1 MYSTVPTNFKV
12 KCLLTVR
19 LFRPD
24 FRNSFIAIPSR
35 SVNVG
40 FGPLTQ
46 KDMRRTCQY
55 HYIHESWN
63 KNVRAEV
70 LREGEKV
77 VFQEDCAED
86 DLKSGVLTL
95 TNQRLLFEKTEG
107 KMTTLW
113 KEAGDLILNIDLAN
127 ILNVEARG
135 FLIAKVVISV
145 GEYTYKFGVLNPGKW
160 EKLIRKQ
167 IASVNI

>member
-1 MYSTVPTNFKV
+1 M
-12 KCLLTVR
+12 
-19 LFRPD
+19 
-24 FRNSFIAIPSR
+24 
-35 SVNVG
+35 
-40 FGPLTQ
+40 
-46 KDMRRTCQY
+46 
-55 HYIHESWN
+55 
-63 KNVRAEV
+63 RAEV

-95 TNQRLLFEKTEG
+95 TSQRLLFEKTEG

-113 KEAGDLILNIDLAN
+113 KEAGDLILNIDLHK
-127 ILNVEARG
+127 ISNVEARG

-145 GEYTYKFGVLNPGKW
+145 GEYIYKFGVLNTGKW